1 MNGNQLKLQGIEQ
14 VTYNNQDFV
23 QMMRNYALAHAQ
35 KHGTVTADD
44 MRELARARGIEPLHP
59 NAWGAVFSSKDF
71 RGVDYTKSRTPS
83 CHGRAIR
90 VWAAA

>member
-23 QMMRNYALAHAQ
+23 QMMRNYALSHAQ
-35 KHGTVTADD
+35 KNGSVTADD
-44 MRELARARGIEPLHP
+44 MRELAMEKGIEPLHA
-59 NAWGAVFSSKDF
+59 NAWGAVFNTKDL
-71 RGVDYTKSRTPS
+71 RPVGYTQSRTPS
-83 CHGRAIR
+83 CHSRVIR